1 MGLMVFATEIST
13 TYQTGIWKTAK
24 KLNLNLCSG
33 AVSEEWLQFPT
44 TIADTNKNHSHISEY
59 RISSV
64 LNMTGKLTEK
74 IVASR
79 LA

>member
-1 MGLMVFATEIST
+1 M
-13 TYQTGIWKTAK
+13 
-24 KLNLNLCSG
+24 
-33 AVSEEWLQFPT
+33 EEWLQFPT

-59 RISSV
+59 RINSV

-79 LA
+79 LAWDLKQLHVSIYTGKLQTQ